1 MVQCAEDAEC
11 CPYDDTAIQATLE
24 VITGKQKRINT
35 LEKEIRI
42 RQAKL
47 DEIAN
52 ECPTEWAE
60 MEADYRYVSE
70 ESKVDVLPPVS
81 GQPMGTTEVVETVEE
96 TTEEIVEESSEV
108 IEEFSSEEIIEE
120 SSEVIEEFSSSEVI
134 EESSEVIEE
143 FSSETVVEEFTTTE
157 EIITVEEVTTEDII
171 EADPEAPVEGDEV
184 LTNEDPAHIVA
195 DEE

>member
-134 EESSEVIEE
+134 EE

>member
-81 GQPMGTTEVVETVEE
+81 G
-96 TTEEIVEESSEV
+96 
-108 IEEFSSEEIIEE
+108 
-120 SSEVIEEFSSSEVI
+120 
-134 EESSEVIEE
+134 
-143 FSSETVVEEFTTTE
+143 
-157 EIITVEEVTTEDII
+157 
-171 EADPEAPVEGDEV
+171 
-184 LTNEDPAHIVA
+184 
-195 DEE
+195 